1 MPTEV
6 ARRPYRSSPP
16 SLLGQPP
23 RVLTRPVGGPAG
35 WDREYLDPDRDPE
48 DPYDKGAPDYQSG
61 ENKDLKWRVVCAG
74 VKSLIKAKRLKEE
87 DVMLWL
93 DWQSIY
99 QARAR
104 VFMVAVAP
112 R

>member
-1 MPTEV
+1 MPV
-6 ARRPYRSSPP
+6 
-16 SLLGQPP
+16 
-23 RVLTRPVGGPAG
+23 GPAG

-61 ENKDLKWRVVCAG
+61 EKKDLKWRVVCAG
-74 VKSLIKAKRLKEE
+74 VESLIKAKGLKEQ

-104 VFMVAVAP
+104 LSFVARTPPHLTQTGSVTPTALRVLP
-112 R
+112 

>member
-1 MPTEV
+1 M
-6 ARRPYRSSPP
+6 
-16 SLLGQPP
+16 QPP
-23 RVLTRPVGGPAG
+23 RVLTRLLVGPAG

-61 ENKDLKWRVVCAG
+61 EKKDLKWRVVCAG
-74 VKSLIKAKRLKEE
+74 VENLIKAKGLKEA

-99 QARAR
+99 QARACFFR
-104 VFMVAVAP
+104 CCRTP
-112 R
+112 PPPYTDWKRYTDST